1 MPAIDEFSLTTV
13 PIDLYFNEQPLSK
26 GSAFTWE
33 RDNKHYLITAWHN
46 VSGRNP
52 NTDKHLSSTA
62 AEPNM
67 LHGMFNTKGQN
78 TGASTSSVLASV
90 RTQVK

>member
-1 MPAIDEFSLTTV
+1 
-13 PIDLYFNEQPLSK
+13 
-26 GSAFTWE
+26 
-33 RDNKHYLITAWHN
+33 
-46 VSGRNP
+46 
-52 NTDKHLSSTA
+52 
-62 AEPNM
+62 M

>member
-1 MPAIDEFSLTTV
+1 M
-13 PIDLYFNEQPLSK
+13 QPLSK